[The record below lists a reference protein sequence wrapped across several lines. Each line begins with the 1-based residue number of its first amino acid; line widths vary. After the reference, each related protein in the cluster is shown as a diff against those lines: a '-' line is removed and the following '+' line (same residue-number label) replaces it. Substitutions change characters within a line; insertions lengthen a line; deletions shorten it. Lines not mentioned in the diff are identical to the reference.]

1 MRKYL
6 PYVPGILTRLCY
18 VLLKKW
24 KEINKKALIL
34 FFSLLFLWIFMVPM
48 GLIGIGFLRTIKD
61 WKEGKGF
68 ALPWSTT
75 NEGLARVE
83 INLPQQN
90 IVYALDSNSVQSV
103 LWYYLHTVRGN

>member
-34 FFSLLFLWIFMVPM
+34 FLSLLFLWIFMVPM
-48 GLIGIGFLRTIKD
+48 GLVGVALLHTIKD
-61 WKEGKGF
+61 WKDGKGF
-68 ALPWSTT
+68 VLPWA
-75 NEGLARVE
+75 EQEEQRE
-83 INLPQQN
+83 IKSPQQQD
-90 IVYALDSNSVQSV
+90 ISYQLDSNSVQSV
-103 LWYYLHTVRGN
+103 LWYYLHPIRGN